1 MFKSP
6 NLLALKLKI
15 KFAHFDCKTCTFPFK
30 TAPTQSLAAKD
41 ILRKILSM
49 R

>member
-30 TAPTQSLAAKD
+30 TALAQSIEAQVY
-41 ILRKILSM
+41 
-49 R
+49 